1 MSVAI
6 TQPKTSRESYNIGI
20 DIWRSLSEEEQ
31 RLPSRQLAQ
40 LIAERGCLPLA
51 VAAAVVASVRASEL
65 RYWINNE

>member
-6 TQPKTSRESYNIGI
+6 TKPTTSRESYNVGI
-20 DIWRSLSEEEQ
+20 DIWRSLSQEEQ
-31 RLPSRQLAQ
+31 RFPSRQLAQ
-40 LIAERGCLPLA
+40 LIAERGRLPLA

>member
-6 TQPKTSRESYNIGI
+6 TKPTTSRESYNVGI
-20 DIWRSLSEEEQ
+20 DIWRSLSQEEQ

-40 LIAERGCLPLA
+40 LIAERGRLPLA